1 MDKPSEKAYWERKF
15 AGMRRIEQMEI
26 ERARRLT
33 LSQKFDEF
41 AALFEFA
48 RNLPVSA
55 AEQREIE
62 EVRQRWSRI
71 KGASKKK

>member
-1 MDKPSEKAYWERKF
+1 MDKATEKAYWQRKF
-15 AGMRRIEQMEI
+15 AGMRRIEQMELD
-26 ERARRLT
+26 RVRKLT

-48 RNLPVSA
+48 RNLPVTA
-55 AEQREIE
+55 EEQREIE

-71 KGASKKK
+71 KGARKKK

>member
-1 MDKPSEKAYWERKF
+1 MDKTTEKAYWQRKF
-15 AGMRRIEQMEI
+15 AGMHRIEQMELD
-26 ERARRLT
+26 RVRKLT

-48 RNLPVSA
+48 RNLPVTA

-71 KGASKKK
+71 KGVS